1 MEISLSELKKK
12 AEEAWELLSSCCLC
26 PRKCRVNRLK
36 GEKGS
41 CGLSAGT
48 YISSF
53 GPHFGEEPPLV
64 GRHGSGTIFFTGC
77 NLHCIYC
84 QNYDISQLRVGYEI
98 TPERLAEV
106 MLSLARRGCHNINLV
121 TPTHQ
126 VPQILKSLVIAV
138 EEGLKV
144 PIVYNCGGYE
154 SLSLIKLLSGV
165 VDIYMPDIK
174 YADPKVAEELSNAP
188 EYPKVVRE
196 VVKEMHKQVGDLVV
210 DDEGIA
216 RRGLLIRHLVLP
228 NRLAGTEEIVRFIA
242 REISKDSYV
251 NIMDQYHPCYLA
263 GSDKRIA
270 RRITRDEYR
279 EAVEWARKEG
289 LHRGFP
295 S

>member
-196 VVKEMHKQVGDLVV
+196 VVKEMHKQVGDLVI

-263 GSDKRIA
+263 ESDKRIA